1 MTDNQQMAQQRFVQ
15 AVYAEVAQ
23 MIKNGQSTFRI
34 QQSLVERGLKLEDA
48 RTIVNQLQEAENKD
62 HQNLATKQMLIGAI
76 IGMIGIVIIWG
87 TFASASGGLTYII
100 ASGAIIFGSWRFLRG
115 MMMMPDND

>member
-76 IGMIGIVIIWG
+76 IGMIGIVII
-87 TFASASGGLTYII
+87 
-100 ASGAIIFGSWRFLRG
+100 
-115 MMMMPDND
+115 